1 MNIIEVNYKNI
12 PDLEITDQ
20 IIIFCKDVL
29 NKLNLSN
36 WEISILIC
44 DDLTIKDL
52 NNKFRSKNNATDVLS
67 FNQDLVP
74 VDDIIYA
81 GDIVISIETVKLHS
95 NIFSVPL
102 NEELKRVMVHGI
114 LHLNG
119 MDHASNSIEEK
130 MLKLQESI
138 LEDISGELIN

>member
-1 MNIIEVNYKNI
+1 MNTIEVNYQNI
-12 PDLEITDQ
+12 SNLEITEQ
-20 IIIFCKDVL
+20 IITYCEDVL
-29 NKLNLSN
+29 KKLEISN

-52 NNKFRSKNNATDVLS
+52 NNKFRSKNIATDVLS

-95 NIFSVPL
+95 NTFSVTL
-102 NEELKRVMVHGI
+102 NEELKRVLVHGI

-119 MDHASNSIEEK
+119 MNHTSNSKEEK
-130 MLKLQESI
+130 MLQLQESI
-138 LEDISGELIN
+138 LEDISGELIH

>member
-102 NEELKRVMVHGI
+102 NEELKRVVVHGI